1 MYNDE
6 FTVSSVVA
14 VKVNKRL
21 KEAMRR
27 YSNRVDWPSEIR
39 TFIMEKIRRLEAE
52 ENLERVVKML
62 EETRSVE
69 EGFSLKAVREDRDSH

>member
-62 EETRSVE
+62 EETGSVE

>member
-1 MYNDE
+1 M
-6 FTVSSVVA
+6 SSVIA
-14 VKVNKRL
+14 VKVDKKL

-39 TFIMEKIRRLEAE
+39 AFIMEKIRRLEAE
-52 ENLERVVKML
+52 ENLEMVVKML
-62 EETRSVE
+62 AETGGVE

>member
-1 MYNDE
+1 VYNDE

>member
-1 MYNDE
+1 MYNYG
-6 FTVSSVVA
+6 FTVSSIVA

-39 TFIMEKIRRLEAE
+39 TFIIEKIRRLEAE

-62 EETRSVE
+62 ADTGSVE